1 MTRKEKIDWLYRLRS
16 EIAMYIPKRW
26 LIPMYTA
33 LDTAIDELLQEIV
46 SKEAYEHEYFLRKE
60 LELKV
65 TKLEEQIAK
74 QKHLIDAFRSEME
87 RQFFGICTNKQSN
100 AKNELAQERYQDLY
114 DYFMTKNFGNKKC
127 AERIRY
133 QQKRA
138 DNCERELELW
148 ERFEPNAFKWFRKYL
163 ILLNKVIQARE
174 KIENKFNFWNEPS
187 NCNVESIRTAKEQVY
202 KRCFR
207 ILDELIEEEKK

>member
-16 EIAMYIPKRW
+16 EIAIYIPKRW

-33 LDTAIDELLQEIV
+33 LDTAIDELQRETV
-46 SKEAYEHEYFLRKE
+46 SKEAYDHEYFLRKE

-74 QKHLIDAFRSEME
+74 QKSEIE
-87 RQFFGICTNKQSN
+87 RQLFNKYINKQSN
-100 AKNELAQERYQDLY
+100 AKNDSAQERYQDLY
-114 DYFMTKNFGNKKC
+114 DYFMTKNFGAVNALNELGINKK
-127 AERIRY
+127 ELITV
-133 QQKRA
+133 
-138 DNCERELELW
+138 RELELW